1 MDELDVRP
9 ECPDPDEYRRLRVA
23 AGLSPKTREA
33 AETGLPGTLYAVC
46 VRNANQLVGMGRIV
60 GDGGLNYEIVD
71 MAVAPGYQRRG
82 IGYRIMELLMAG
94 LDEHAPE
101 SAYVSLIADHGAPAL
116 YEKFGFSF
124 TAPVSVGMALT
135 IRRDTAQ

>member
-1 MDELDVRP
+1 MNELDVRP
-9 ECPDPDEYRRLRVA
+9 ECPGPDEYRCLRVA

-46 VRNANQLVGMGRIV
+46 VRDANQLVAMGRIV

-71 MAVAPGYQRRG
+71 MAVAPDYQRQG
-82 IGYRIMELLMAG
+82 IGYRIMEMLMAW
-94 LDEHAPE
+94 LEEHAPE

-116 YEKFGFSF
+116 YEKFGFGF